1 MTSAC
6 ADSPAVRIDQKPA
19 LDHCA
24 PESVPYAH
32 RMTAPTTDSALMLR
46 YRDGDIAA
54 FETLYRRHNDSLF
67 RYLLRMT
74 RNRAA
79 AEDVYQEVW
88 ARLIKARQ
96 NYRRTAK
103 FSTYLYRIA
112 HNCFIDSLRRN
123 RRYDGGAPDAALNA
137 TDPGPSPEHD
147 AECAGLRTRM
157 MAALDELPT
166 EQRDVFML
174 HEEAGLGLDDIA
186 HVTGAKRET
195 VKSRLRYANR
205 KLRSVLS
212 AGDDTVSHA
221 LAGDPQ

>member
-1 MTSAC
+1 MG
-6 ADSPAVRIDQKPA
+6 
-19 LDHCA
+19 HCA
-24 PESVPYAH
+24 KNPLPYAH

-46 YRDGDIAA
+46 YKDGDVAA
-54 FETLYRRHNDSLF
+54 FEELYRRHNDALF

-88 ARLIKARQ
+88 AKLIKARK

-112 HNCFIDSLRRN
+112 HNCFVDGLRRN
-123 RRYDGGAPDAALNA
+123 RRYGGGAPDAAQDA
-137 TDPGPSPEHD
+137 ADPQASPERE
-147 AECAGLRTRM
+147 AERTRFRARLL
-157 MAALDELPT
+157 AALEELPA
-166 EQRDVFML
+166 EQRDVFL
-174 HEEAGLGLDDIA
+174 LREEAGLGLEDIA

-205 KLRSVLS
+205 KLRDTLSVK
-212 AGDDTVSHA
+212 DDTLARA
-221 LAGDPQ
+221 LAGDRK

>member
-1 MTSAC
+1 MNSLI
-6 ADSPAVRIDQKPA
+6 ADGSTARIKHKKS
-19 LDHCA
+19 LGHCA
-24 PESVPYAH
+24 LETVPYAH
-32 RMTAPTTDSALMLR
+32 RMTPLTTDSALMLR
-46 YRDGDIAA
+46 YRDGDLGA
-54 FETLYRRHNDSLF
+54 FDALYHRHNDALF

-123 RRYDGGAPDAALNA
+123 RRYDGGAPDTALNVA
-137 TDPGPSPEHD
+137 DAGPSPEHD
-147 AECAGLRTRM
+147 AERAGMRKRLI
-157 MAALDELPT
+157 AALNELPI
-166 EQRDVFML
+166 EQRDVFLL
-174 HEEAGLGLDDIA
+174 HEEAGLGLEDIA

-205 KLRSVLS
+205 KLRTVLS
-212 AGDDTVSHA
+212 AGDDTRA
-221 LAGDPQ
+221 LDGDAQ